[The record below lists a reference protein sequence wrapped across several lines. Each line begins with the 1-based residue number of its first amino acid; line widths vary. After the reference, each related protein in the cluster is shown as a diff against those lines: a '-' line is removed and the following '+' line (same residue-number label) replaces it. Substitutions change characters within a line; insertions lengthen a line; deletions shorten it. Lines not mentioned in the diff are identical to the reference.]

1 MLYVINHNRCIFV
14 SAIEKQTVAKRKSKK
29 SNTTKFFSISDKK
42 PKPKSK
48 AYAVK
53 SDDGKKPEFPISGRP
68 IKRKATKNQK
78 EPISKKLLSKLA
90 AEKPKMSN
98 NPILDFNPVK

>member
-1 MLYVINHNRCIFV
+1 LLYVINHNRCIFV
-14 SAIEKQTVAKRKSKK
+14 SAIEKQTIAKRKSKK

-42 PKPKSK
+42 PKPKPKPKSK

-53 SDDGKKPEFPISGRP
+53 SDDGKKPEFLISGRL
-68 IKRKATKNQK
+68 IKREATKNQK
-78 EPISKKLLSKLA
+78 EPISKKLLLIIS

-98 NPILDFNPVK
+98 NPTFD

>member
-1 MLYVINHNRCIFV
+1 LLYVINHNRCIFV
-14 SAIEKQTVAKRKSKK
+14 SAIEKQTIAKRKSKK

-42 PKPKSK
+42 PKPKSN

-53 SDDGKKPEFPISGRP
+53 SDDGKKPEFLISGRLL
-68 IKRKATKNQK
+68 KREATKNQK
-78 EPISKKLLSKLA
+78 EPISKKLLLIIS

-98 NPILDFNPVK
+98 NPTFD